1 MSKTELLLTAHTP
14 ISHGDKT
21 LGTITYLRRER
32 YMSASGEVIDI
43 PTISGN
49 AFRGAL
55 RDAAAQK
62 FCDFLDLDLTLPISH
77 ALWSGG
83 KISKATTIPLSGEKL
98 RRVREVAPPLSL
110 LGWASAGRIIS
121 GSLSVGNILPLCE
134 ELKHLLPEEYRDS
147 TLPSYWDVTQLDEFS
162 HFPDE
167 EEEETS
173 LMRYGYESFIPGTR
187 FYSWLSCH
195 ARNSNEEGFLAEIVQ
210 DFMEGATQLGGNKNR
225 GNGLFNGEYRKNP
238 RTDEDW
244 RTNLLSVY
252 TPEEIVQTLKDHI
265 K

>member
-1 MSKTELLLTAHTP
+1 MKHEMELRAATP

-32 YMSASGEVIDI
+32 YFSEDGEVIEI

-55 RDAAAQK
+55 RDAAAFKYQS
-62 FCDFLDLDLTLPISH
+62 FLNRDLTLPISH

-98 RRVREVAPPLSL
+98 RLVRDIAPPLSL

-121 GSLSVGNILPLCE
+121 GSLSVGNILPVCD
-134 ELKHLLPEEYRDS
+134 ELKHLLPPS
-147 TLPSYWDVTQLDEFS
+147 LTQGKLPSYWDLTQLTEFS
-162 HFPDE
+162 HFPDME
-167 EEEETS
+167 EEESS
-173 LMRYGYESFIPGTR
+173 LMRYGHESFIPGTK
-187 FYSWLSCH
+187 FYAWVSLNPRSQVEKNFLGSVLHDFLS
-195 ARNSNEEGFLAEIVQ
+195 GEIL
-210 DFMEGATQLGGNKNR
+210 LGGNKAR
-225 GNGLFNGEYRKNP
+225 GDGSFVGSFISNP
-238 RTDEDW
+238 IPHDNWENALLEQYSRDEI
-244 RTNLLSVY
+244 
-252 TPEEIVQTLKDHI
+252 EGILKEHI